1 MNNIT
6 AVILAAGLGTRMR
19 SDIPKVLHRI
29 GSETI
34 LGKVISSLERSGVTD
49 IIAVV
54 GHGAEEVERLF
65 KDRARF
71 VRQTEL
77 LGSGDALKQAM
88 GSLKEGRGHVL
99 VTCGDTPLITDETYK
114 RLAETSARERT
125 SCVVLSCIAQAPAS
139 YGRIVRDKDGNVKK
153 IVEEKD
159 ASAGEKK
166 INEVNV
172 GTYCFDRADLKE
184 HIARI
189 KINEKKKE
197 FYLTDMVDILAKS
210 GKKIISVSCDFDEA
224 IGINSRKDL
233 AEANKMAN
241 TRTIERLME
250 SGVTVIDPDN
260 TYIDDSV
267 EVGRDTI
274 IFPNTVIEKDVK
286 IEGGCRIGPFARL
299 RPGTRVAKGA
309 EIGNFVELCRTEI
322 GENTKVKH
330 HTYLG
335 DTVVG
340 KNVNI
345 GAGTITAN
353 YDGKD
358 KYRTVIKDNAFI
370 GVGAVLIAPVTVG
383 EDARVGAGS
392 VVTKNKDVPAGGT
405 VIGVPARPLDKKK

>member
-1 MNNIT
+1 
-6 AVILAAGLGTRMR
+6 
-19 SDIPKVLHRI
+19 
-29 GSETI
+29 
-34 LGKVISSLERSGVTD
+34 
-49 IIAVV
+49 
-54 GHGAEEVERLF
+54 
-65 KDRARF
+65 
-71 VRQTEL
+71 
-77 LGSGDALKQAM
+77 
-88 GSLKEGRGHVL
+88 
-99 VTCGDTPLITDETYK
+99 
-114 RLAETSARERT
+114 
-125 SCVVLSCIAQAPAS
+125 
-139 YGRIVRDKDGNVKK
+139 
-153 IVEEKD
+153 
-159 ASAGEKK
+159 
-166 INEVNV
+166 
-172 GTYCFDRADLKE
+172 
-184 HIARI
+184 
-189 KINEKKKE
+189 
-197 FYLTDMVDILAKS
+197 
-210 GKKIISVSCDFDEA
+210 
-224 IGINSRKDL
+224 
-233 AEANKMAN
+233 MAN